1 MPKAEVTIPL
11 DIPDMKVLKTE
22 FSKRGELV
30 ITVESTKPEVRCRR
44 CGKVVT
50 KIHGQD
56 AWVTIRYLPVFGRS
70 SYLRYRPKRYYC
82 ADCDATT
89 TQQVD
94 WHEPNSPHAMAYD
107 DHLLLQLV
115 NSTIQDV
122 SIKEGVTYDSVLG
135 ALERRISSQ
144 VDWSRY
150 ERLGVMGLDEIALK
164 KGHRDFVV
172 IMTARLDDG
181 HLVILGVLENREK
194 DTVVAFLRSIPVR
207 LLNTI
212 HTVCCDMYEG
222 FTEAVRQEIKQAKI
236 VIDRFHVTL
245 KYRDAADD
253 LRKQELKRLKQELD
267 DEAYKQLKGNM
278 WAFRRRREDWTSD
291 DRQVLRRLFA
301 YSPALKLA
309 YELQEQLTAIFNQP
323 ISKAVAKVKIQAWI
337 KRVKKSGLACFDDFL
352 KTLDHWWEE
361 ITNYFLLRANSGFV
375 EGLNNKI
382 KVLKRRCYGLYN
394 LVHIFQRIFL
404 DLEGFA
410 LFARQPPYLA

>member
-1 MPKAEVTIPL
+1 LM
-11 DIPDMKVLKTE
+11 
-22 FSKRGELV
+22 
-30 ITVESTKPEVRCRR
+30 ITVESAKPEARCHR

-50 KIHGQD
+50 KFHGHD
-56 AWVTIRYLPVFGRS
+56 TWVTIRYLPVFGRS

-89 TQQVD
+89 TQKVA
-94 WHEPNSPHAMAYD
+94 WHEANSPHAMTYD
-107 DHLLLQLV
+107 DHILLQLV

-122 SIKEGVTYDSVLG
+122 SIKEGVSYDSVLG

-172 IMTARLDDG
+172 IVTARLPDG

-212 HTVCCDMYEG
+212 HSICCDMYEG

-236 VIDRFHVTL
+236 VVDRFHVTL

-267 DEAYKQLKGNM
+267 DEAYKRLKGNL
-278 WAFRRRREDWTSD
+278 WAFRRRRKDWSSE

-309 YELQEQLTAIFNQP
+309 YELQEQLTAIFDQP

-337 KRVKKSGLACFDDFL
+337 KRVKKSGLTCFDDFL

-361 ITNYFLLRANSGFV
+361 ITNFFPLRANSGFV

-394 LVHIFQRIFL
+394 LFHIFQRIFL

-410 LFARQPPYLA
+410 LFARQPAYLA

>member
-1 MPKAEVTIPL
+1 MTQLAPKV
-11 DIPDMKVLKTE
+11 
-22 FSKRGELV
+22 
-30 ITVESTKPEVRCRR
+30 
-44 CGKVVT
+44 
-50 KIHGQD
+50 
-56 AWVTIRYLPVFGRS
+56 
-70 SYLRYRPKRYYC
+70 
-82 ADCDATT
+82 
-89 TQQVD
+89 
-94 WHEPNSPHAMAYD
+94 
-107 DHLLLQLV
+107 
-115 NSTIQDV
+115 
-122 SIKEGVTYDSVLG
+122 
-135 ALERRISSQ
+135 SSQ

-172 IMTARLDDG
+172 IVTARLPNG
-181 HLVILGVLENREK
+181 QLVILGVLENREK
-194 DTVVAFLRSIPVR
+194 DTVVTFLRSIPMR

-222 FTEAVRQEIKQAKI
+222 FSEAVRQEIKPAKI
-236 VIDRFHVTL
+236 VIDRFHMTL

-278 WAFRRRREDWTSD
+278 WAFRRRREDWTSE

-309 YELQEQLTAIFNQP
+309 YELQEQLTAIFDQP
-323 ISKAVAKVKIQAWI
+323 ISKAVAKAKIQAWI
-337 KRVKKSGLACFDDFL
+337 KRVKKSDLTCFDDFL
-352 KTLDHWWEE
+352 RTLFHWWEE
-361 ITNYFLLRANSGFV
+361 ITNFFLLRANSGFV

-404 DLEGFA
+404 DLEGYA